1 MEKSIIYT
9 HEKYVGSVCMIIL
22 CISGIILLWI
32 NSWQNAQSSS
42 YEHLQKTKLLW
53 KFEPSSF
60 LSVHAIAILKLFCAG
75 IMVSSLVTSILVKLF
90 SFIVAISSGI
100 FLLISWII
108 GLVFVWKYYFSVSLQ
123 ATTKAEH
130 KSEAWKIRTRSK
142 DDARLP
148 ITIVTGYLGEK
159 LLVNFPCSMSTAF

>member
-1 MEKSIIYT
+1 MEKTFIYT

-42 YEHLQKTKLLW
+42 YEQLQKAKLLW

-60 LSVHAIAILKLFCAG
+60 ISVHVVAILKLLCAG
-75 IMVSSLVTSILVKLF
+75 VMVSSLVTSILVKLF
-90 SFIVAISSGI
+90 SFFVAISSGI
-100 FLLISWII
+100 VLMIAWIV
-108 GLVFVWKYYFSVSLQ
+108 GLSIVWKYYFAVTPPT
-123 ATTKAEH
+123 AKADH
-130 KSEAWKIRTRSK
+130 KGAAWKIRTRSK

-148 ITIVTGYLGEK
+148 ITVVTGYLGEN
-159 LLVNFPCSMSTAF
+159 LQIFPCSVSS